1 MNKERLIFITIGTV
15 IGGISG
21 FVIGYKLLEKK
32 VQTEHEKKLQREV
45 AQLKPEVT
53 DQDNDTEK
61 DISKESDSH
70 DYSDEEDNQ
79 KYKDLIDNLDYEII
93 DDASDEDVESDDIS
107 DEEIE
112 VTIKKKHQNPKVLG
126 KTQLDADDPDL
137 KYDSE
142 ELFYF
147 MEDNVLTDADGQHVD
162 EFNTIGNNLRR
173 YGFFHGEGDLDT
185 VWVRNY
191 DYEVDYEI
199 HRDVGSSSDM
209 FGEE

>member
-45 AQLKPEVT
+45 AQLRPEAT
-53 DQDNDTEK
+53 DQDNYTEK
-61 DISKESDSH
+61 DIPNESESRD
-70 DYSDEEDNQ
+70 DADEEANQ
-79 KYKDLIDNLDYEII
+79 KYEDLIDNLDYEII
-93 DDASDEDVESDDIS
+93 DDALDEDVESDDIS
-107 DEEIE
+107 DEDVE

-126 KTQLDADDPDL
+126 KTQLDRDDPDL

-147 MEDNVLTDADGQHVD
+147 MEDNVLTDADGKHVD

-173 YGFFHGEGDLDT
+173 YGFFQGEGDFDT

-191 DYEVDYEI
+191 DYEIDYEV
-199 HRDVGSSSDM
+199 HRDVGSSSGM